1 MQQNNGIVSLS
12 NKEDRMKN
20 VLTSLEE
27 AAKLV
32 KDGALITFGGATFHR
47 APMEFVREL
56 VRQGKKELNLV
67 DREPAM
73 DFDLLIGA
81 GCVATVRTAMLA
93 FEVFGMAPNFR
104 KKSESGEIITKE
116 GACQPIISGFRAAA
130 MGLPSL
136 PVKGMLGSDLIEISE
151 VVGSQKEMEDPF
163 TGEKMLAVRAI
174 EPDVAVIHAQKA
186 DEYGNVRIE
195 GPFYEDIIK
204 AKAAKTVVV
213 TVEELIPNSEVR
225 KMPEA
230 TSIPHFIVDAVVEA
244 PNGAYPCSCFNYYDV
259 DYDHLKEYLAAAAKD
274 QFQGYLDTHVYRR
287 ETA

>member
-1 MQQNNGIVSLS
+1 
-12 NKEDRMKN
+12 MKK

-32 KDGALITFGGATFHR
+32 NDGDLITFGGATFQR

-56 VRQGKKELNLV
+56 VRRGKKGLNLI

-81 GCVATVRTAMLA
+81 GCVDKVRTGMLA
-93 FEVFGMAPNFR
+93 FEIFGMAPNFR
-104 KKSESGEIITKE
+104 KKSEAGEITTKE
-116 GACQPIISGFRAAA
+116 GACQPIIAGFRAAA
-130 MGLPSL
+130 MGIPSI
-136 PVKGMLGSDLIEISE
+136 PVKGMLGSDLLDISE
-151 VVGSQKEMEDPF
+151 VIGSQMQVEDPF
-163 TGEKMLAVRAI
+163 TGEKMIAVRAI

-195 GPFYEDIIK
+195 GPLYEDVIK

-213 TVEELIPNSEVR
+213 TAEELIPNSEIR

-230 TSIPHFIVDAVVEA
+230 TTLPHFIVDAVVEA
-244 PNGAYPCSCFNYYDV
+244 PKGAYPCSCFNYYEA
-259 DYDHLKEYLAAAAKD
+259 DYDHIKEYLKSAAKD
-274 QFQGYLDTHVYRR
+274 QFSEYLDKNVYRR
-287 ETA
+287 ESA